1 MSFLKGMIIMSY
13 YINPNVENLDRIFDQ
28 NLRSGYLRLDLN
40 ENPGGLPEAFI
51 QKTLSKI
58 TPETIAKYP
67 ETLPFTETLAKFL
80 HCSIENICLV
90 NGSSEGIRQVIE
102 AFSRPG
108 GRIVGADPSYA
119 MFSVYSKMY
128 GRTFVPVPYEKDLSF
143 DSSKLI
149 DAITPDTDLVILLNP
164 NNPMG
169 NVYTRDEVDAVLKK
183 AALCET
189 TVLIDEAYI
198 YFYPNELLSCAFER
212 DNVFVT
218 RTFSKLFSL
227 GGLRLGYVCGRPE
240 GIRLVQKLST
250 PHNVNAIGLL
260 FAEEI
265 IKTPGMI
272 DGLIE
277 KQREGKKWLVTELK
291 KNGYSINAGE
301 GNFIFIKPKTDAA
314 AVMNRMKA
322 EKQIL
327 IKTYP
332 SVGELGTCLRV
343 TTGERQY
350 MERFLEALYL
360 LDREG

>member
-1 MSFLKGMIIMSY
+1 MSY
-13 YINPNVENLDRIFDQ
+13 YVDPNVRDLDRIFDQ
-28 NLRSGYLRLDLN
+28 NLRSGFLRLDLN
-40 ENPGGLPEAFI
+40 ENPGGLPESFV

-58 TPETIAKYP
+58 TPEIIAKYP

-80 HCSIENICLV
+80 HCGIENICLV
-90 NGSSEGIRQVIE
+90 NGSSEGIRQVIM

-143 DSSKLI
+143 DSKKLM
-149 DAITPDTDLVILLNP
+149 DEITPDTDIVILLNP

-169 NVYTRDEVDAVLKK
+169 NVYSKDEIGAILKK

-240 GIRLVQKLST
+240 GIRIVQKLST

-265 IKTPGMI
+265 IKTPGMLE
-272 DGLIE
+272 GLIE
-277 KQREGKKWLVTELK
+277 KQRDGKEWLVEALL
-291 KNGYSINAGE
+291 KNGYSVNAGE
-301 GNFIFIKPKTDAA
+301 GNFIFIKPKTGASS
-314 AVMNRMKA
+314 VMERMKS
-322 EKQIL
+322 EKKIL

-350 MERFLEALYL
+350 MERFLAAL
-360 LDREG
+360 LDLDRA

>member
-1 MSFLKGMIIMSY
+1 MSY
-13 YINPNVENLDRIFDQ
+13 YVDPNVRDLDRVFDQ

-80 HCSIENICLV
+80 HCGIENICLV

-128 GRTFVPVPYEKDLSF
+128 GRNFVPIPYEQDLSF
-143 DSSKLI
+143 DSSRLI
-149 DAITPDTDLVILLNP
+149 NEITPDTDIVILLNP

-169 NVYTRDEVDAVLKK
+169 NVYTKDEIEAILKK
-183 AALCET
+183 AAYCEA

-240 GIRLVQKLST
+240 GIRIVQKLST

-265 IKTPGMI
+265 IKTPGMLE
-272 DGLIE
+272 GLIE
-277 KQREGKKWLVTELK
+277 KQREGKAWLVEALL
-291 KNGYSINAGE
+291 KNGYSVNAGE
-301 GNFIFIKPKTDAA
+301 GNFIFIKPHTDARR
-314 AVMNRMKA
+314 VMERMKS

-343 TTGERQY
+343 TTGEEQY
-350 MERFLEALYL
+350 MERFLAALTD